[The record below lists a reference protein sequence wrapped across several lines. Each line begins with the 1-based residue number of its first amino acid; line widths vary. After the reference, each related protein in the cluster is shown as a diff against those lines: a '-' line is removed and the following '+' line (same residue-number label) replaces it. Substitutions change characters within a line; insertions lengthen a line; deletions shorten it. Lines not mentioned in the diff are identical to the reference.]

1 MFPSS
6 SGEGQRML
14 RELSFIL
21 RYRRAERIKERLR
34 EHKSYPPSI
43 LKLYRKTPGKGLTVE
58 KLLVAIDFARDR
70 VKAEEELQIATS
82 KVTIVQNC
90 ATILENRIL
99 DLKKQES
106 ELLCGKPPP
115 SKLQSIRLLH

>member
-34 EHKSYPPSI
+34 EHKSYLPSI

-106 ELLCGKPPP
+106 ELLSGKPPP